1 MEKKKGGNCQWRLIF
16 TFNNFSSSGE
26 QALVENLIIEA
37 IKIYGVENYYI
48 PRKIVNKDTTFRE
61 QEFAEY
67 GEAIN
72 VEMYIRNFDGFE
84 GDGEFLS
91 KFGVQVRDQIT
102 FSIAMRVFEQ
112 EVGRNLQRD
121 RPLEN
126 DLVWFPFNKALY
138 QIKYVNKKPVF
149 YQMGALQFY
158 DVVCELY
165 EYSNEVFNTG
175 IDIIDETYN
184 AFLTTTDPY
193 FVTTENGA
201 TIFTENSYAII
212 QEEYSIDYLDG
223 NAQNESFEQQ
233 AIEFLDFSERD
244 PFSELDRRA

>member
-1 MEKKKGGNCQWRLIF
+1 MATNF
-16 TFNNFSSSGE
+16 YFNNYSSSGE
-26 QALVENLIIEA
+26 QALIENLIIES
-37 IKIYGVENYYI
+37 IKVYGVDNYYI
-48 PRKIVNKDTTFRE
+48 PRKIVNKDNTFRE

-67 GEAIN
+67 GEAIS

-102 FSIAMRVFEQ
+102 FTIAMRVFEQ
-112 EVGRNLQRD
+112 EIGRNIQRD

-149 YQMGALQFY
+149 YQMGALQMY

-175 IDIIDETYN
+175 IDIIDQTYN

-193 FVTTENGA
+193 FIMTETGA
-201 TIFTENSYAII
+201 TIFTENSYAVLE
-212 QEEYSIDYLDG
+212 EEYSIDYLDG